1 MLFAILDDKKIEP
14 IPNTH
19 AQCPLCGEKVLS
31 RCGEINVWH
40 WAHFN
45 GKSCDSWFEPETHW
59 HKYWKLTF
67 GKENSEIKLVKENC
81 WHVADVLTKEK
92 VVIELQNSPI
102 QKNIIRERE
111 EFYGERLIQIIN
123 GIKFKDN
130 FFIKDWDNELIFR
143 SLQHDNCKHGEGKKV
158 FKWEYPKKSWKDSKR
173 HIFIDFH
180 DESLFWVHKGMGT
193 NIGEGKFITK
203 QDFIVKYGGDFKK
216 HLSLFRNYTLK
227 INRKNLRLKG
237 IQEKN
242 MHLITSISHNGNK
255 RMLEI
260 YFENE
265 VDIFEIKKF
274 QEVIINGTLNF
285 EEKNKNLQLI
295 NSIFVNL

>member
-1 MLFAILDDKKIEP
+1 
-14 IPNTH
+14 
-19 AQCPLCGEKVLS
+19 
-31 RCGEINVWH
+31 
-40 WAHFN
+40 
-45 GKSCDSWFEPETHW
+45 
-59 HKYWKLTF
+59 
-67 GKENSEIKLVKENC
+67 
-81 WHVADVLTKEK
+81 
-92 VVIELQNSPI
+92 
-102 QKNIIRERE
+102 
-111 EFYGERLIQIIN
+111 
-123 GIKFKDN
+123 
-130 FFIKDWDNELIFR
+130 
-143 SLQHDNCKHGEGKKV
+143 
-158 FKWEYPKKSWKDSKR
+158 
-173 HIFIDFH
+173 
-180 DESLFWVHKGMGT
+180 MGT